1 MRTSGGKG
9 TEVLIMVIPIIALAV
24 ALSMA
29 NGGIDAVLVALEST
43 VRSALTSMVSFI
55 KSF

>member
-9 TEVLIMVIPIIALAV
+9 TEGLIMVIPIVALAV